1 MKYVV
6 RAPKTEEAD
15 EFRAYLDAELE
26 NGIEVEWVS
35 TDKAESIVGILF
47 DDDGS
52 IIDDEFLK
60 DFREGREK

>member
-26 NGIEVEWVS
+26 NGIEVEWIL
-35 TDKAESIVGILF
+35 TDKAESIVGILL
-47 DDDGS
+47 DDEDN
-52 IIDDEFLK
+52 IIDDDFLK
-60 DFREGREK
+60 DFREGR

>member
-26 NGIEVEWVS
+26 NGIEVEWIS

-60 DFREGREK
+60 DFREGR

>member
-60 DFREGREK
+60 DFREGRQ